1 MARIFINYR
10 RQDSEGYV
18 GRLYDHLLRHFE
30 AEQVFM
36 DVDSIPL
43 GVDFV
48 TFLDEAVAQCDVLL
62 AVIGATWAEAA
73 DSDGARRLML
83 EDDFVRIEIESAIR
97 QGKLIVPVLVGGA
110 KMPRSA
116 DLPTELHPIMRRN
129 AVELKHAQFAK
140 DVERLAQAIRNLT
153 AVKAPATAAIRAQ
166 KETALKAIRS
176 DLIAATDSPLYP
188 LRQENR
194 FFPVL
199 GDGNPDA
206 TLLFISEAPGI
217 NEAKEGRP
225 FFGQSGMVLNEMLGT
240 IGLTREQVFV
250 TNFVLDYMGEKRE
263 PKPAELAYYAPF
275 VERIFDVIRPAVI
288 VAMGGTAMR
297 CLLKRFE
304 QPEANDKISAIHGK
318 LLPVTAPWGGTI
330 HIVPT
335 YHPASVLYS
344 ASWKA
349 WLREDFQKLKL
360 FV

>member
-1 MARIFINYR
+1 MANIFISYR

-30 AEQVFM
+30 SEQVFM

-48 TFLDEAVAQCDVLL
+48 TFLEEAVAQCDVLL
-62 AVIGATWAEAA
+62 AVIGPTWTDAT
-73 DSDGARRLML
+73 DSDGERRLTQ
-83 EDDFVRIEIESAIR
+83 ENDFVRIEVEAAIR
-97 QGKLIVPVLVGGA
+97 QKKQVVPVLVGGA
-110 KMPRSA
+110 RMPRSA
-116 DLPTELHPIMRRN
+116 EIPSELAPITRRN
-129 AVELKHAQFAK
+129 AVELRHAQFAK
-140 DVERLAQAIRNLT
+140 DVDRLAEAIRNLT
-153 AVKAPATAAIRAQ
+153 AAKAPLNAAARAE
-166 KETALKAIRS
+166 KEAALKQIRF

-199 GDGNPDA
+199 GDGDANA
-206 TLLFISEAPGI
+206 TLLFISESPGI

-225 FFGQSGMVLNEMLGT
+225 FFGQSGAVLNEMLAT

-250 TNFVLDYMGEKRE
+250 TNFILDYLGEKRE
-263 PKPAELAYYAPF
+263 PNAAELAYYAPF
-275 VERIFDVIRPAVI
+275 VDRILEVVQPVVI
-288 VAMGGTAMR
+288 VAMGGVAMR
-297 CLLKRFE
+297 ELLKKYD
-304 QPEANDKISAIHGK
+304 QPEAKEKISAIHGK
-318 LLPVTAPWGGTI
+318 LLPVTATWGNI

>member
-1 MARIFINYR
+1 VARIFINYR
-10 RQDSEGYV
+10 RQDSEGYA

-36 DVDSIPL
+36 DVDSIPP

-62 AVIGATWAEAA
+62 AVIGSTWTEAS

-116 DLPTELHPIMRRN
+116 DLPIGLQPITRRN
-129 AVELKHAQFAK
+129 AVELKHAQFAN
-140 DVERLAQAIRNLT
+140 DIDRLAEGIRRLT
-153 AVKAPATAAIRAQ
+153 AVKAPATAAVRAE

-199 GDGNPDA
+199 GDGDVDA

-217 NEAKEGRP
+217 NEAKQGRP
-225 FFGQSGMVLNEMLGT
+225 FFGQSGAVLNEMLAT

-250 TNFVLDYMGEKRE
+250 TNFILDYLGEKRE

-275 VERIFDVIRPAVI
+275 VERIFEVIRPAVI

-297 CLLKRFE
+297 ALLKRFD
-304 QPEANDKISAIHGK
+304 QPEAGDKISTIHGK
-318 LLPVTAPWGGTI
+318 LLPVTAPWGPI

>member
-1 MARIFINYR
+1 MANIFISYR

-30 AEQVFM
+30 TEQVFM

-48 TFLDEAVAQCDVLL
+48 TFLDDAVSQCDVLL
-62 AVIGATWAEAA
+62 AVIGPTWATATDA
-73 DSDGARRLML
+73 DGERRLTQ
-83 EDDFVRIEIESAIR
+83 EDDFVRIEVESAIR
-97 QGKLIVPVLVGGA
+97 QSKQVVPILVGGA
-110 KMPRSA
+110 RMPRSA
-116 DLPTELHPIMRRN
+116 ELPQALHPITRRN
-129 AVELKHAQFAK
+129 AVELRHAQFAK
-140 DVERLAQAIRNLT
+140 DVDRLAEAIRNLT
-153 AVKAPATAAIRAQ
+153 ASKAPITAAVRAE
-166 KETALKAIRS
+166 KEAALKQIRL

-188 LRQENR
+188 IRQENR

-199 GDGNPDA
+199 GDGDANA

-225 FFGQSGMVLNEMLGT
+225 FFGQSGVVLNEMLGT

-250 TNFVLDYMGEKRE
+250 TNFVLDYLGEKRE
-263 PKPAELAYYAPF
+263 PKTEELAYYAPF
-275 VERIFDVIRPAVI
+275 VDRILEVIQPTVI
-288 VAMGGTAMR
+288 VAMGGVAMR
-297 CLLKRFE
+297 ELLKKYD
-304 QPEANDKISAIHGK
+304 QPEAKEKISAIHGK
-318 LLPVTAPWGGTI
+318 LLPVTATWGPI

>member
-1 MARIFINYR
+1 MARIFISYR

-18 GRLYDHLLRHFE
+18 GRLYDHLMRHFE

-48 TFLDEAVAQCDVLL
+48 TFLEQSVAECDVLL
-62 AVIGATWAEAA
+62 AVIGPLWVSATDA
-73 DSDGARRLML
+73 DGSQRLML
-83 EDDFVRIEIESAIR
+83 DDDFVRIEVAAALA
-97 QGKLIVPVLVGGA
+97 QGKVVVPVLVGGA

-116 DLPTELHPIMRRN
+116 DLPADLQPITRRN
-129 AVELKHAQFAK
+129 AVMLEHARFAR
-140 DVERLAQAIRNLT
+140 DVDRLVEAVRQLT
-153 AVKAPATAAIRAQ
+153 AAKSPITAAQRAE
-166 KETALKAIRS
+166 KEAALKAIRA

-188 LRQENR
+188 IRQENR

-199 GDGNPDA
+199 GEGNPDA
-206 TLLFISEAPGI
+206 SLLFISEAPGI

-225 FFGQSGMVLNEMLGT
+225 FFGQSGAVLTEMLAT
-240 IGLTREQVFV
+240 IGLTRDAVYV
-250 TNFVLDYMGEKRE
+250 TNFVLDYLGEKRE
-263 PKPAELAYYAPF
+263 PTAAEIAFYAPF
-275 VERIFDVIRPAVI
+275 VERIFEVVRPAVI
-288 VAMGGTAMR
+288 VAMGGTAAR
-297 CLLKRFE
+297 VLLKKFD
-304 QPEANDKISAIHGK
+304 QPEATHKISAIHGK
-318 LLPVTAPWGGTI
+318 LMPVTAAWGNI

>member
-36 DVDSIPL
+36 DVDSIPM

-62 AVIGATWAEAA
+62 AVIGPIWAAA
-73 DSDGARRLML
+73 ANDEGARRLML
-83 EDDFVRIEIESAIR
+83 EDDFVRIEIEAAIR
-97 QGKLIVPVLVGGA
+97 QGKTVVPVLVGGA
-110 KMPRSA
+110 KMPRTA
-116 DLPTELHPIMRRN
+116 DLPITLHPITRRN

-140 DVERLAQAIRNLT
+140 DVDRLAEGVRRLT
-153 AVKAPATAAIRAQ
+153 AVKAPASSAVRAE
-166 KETALKAIRS
+166 KEAALKAIRS

-199 GDGNPDA
+199 GDGNADA

-225 FFGQSGMVLNEMLGT
+225 FFGQSGAVLNEMLAT

-250 TNFVLDYMGEKRE
+250 TNFVLDYMGGKRE
-263 PKPAELAYYAPF
+263 PKPAEIAYYAPF
-275 VERIFDVIRPAVI
+275 VDRICEVIRPAVI
-288 VAMGGTAMR
+288 VAMGGTAMKV
-297 CLLKRFE
+297 LLKKYE
-304 QPEANDKISAIHGK
+304 QPEASQKISEIHGK
-318 LLPVTAPWGGTI
+318 LLPVTASWGAI